1 VISLSD
7 TTLVIAIA
15 GHSGAG
21 KSTLIRHLAAL
32 LGNANTLMIDQ
43 YESSSYYPLAK
54 EWIEQGADPNEF
66 KFPQFDADVTALVN
80 GQSITHPETKE
91 LIQPAPF
98 LILEEPFGRG
108 RDTIRDVINLV
119 IYLDT
124 PLEVSYIR
132 KISRKTDFLPWED
145 DPELF
150 MRHLRENMDWY
161 LRVGR
166 SFYCA
171 IEEKIR
177 KDCDLIVNGLL
188 STEEAVDKILK
199 VIQQQ

>member
-1 VISLSD
+1 LSD
-7 TTLVIAIA
+7 TTFVIAIA

-32 LGNANTLMIDQ
+32 LGNANTLMVDQ
-43 YESSSYYPLAK
+43 YESSSYYPPAK
-54 EWIEQGADPNEF
+54 EWIEHGANPNEF
-66 KFPQFDADVTALVN
+66 KFPQFDADVTTLVKE
-80 GQSITHPETKE
+80 QSITHPETNE
-91 LIQPAPF
+91 LIQPVPF

-108 RDTIRDVINLV
+108 RDTMRAVTDLV

-132 KISRKTDFLPWED
+132 KIARKTDFLPWED
-145 DPELF
+145 HPELF

-166 SFYCA
+166 AFYLA
-171 IEEKIR
+171 IEEKVR

-188 STEEAVDKILK
+188 STEEAADTILK
-199 VIQQQ
+199 VIQQR